1 MAKLSPPAL
10 RKFNAM
16 TQKLSKAFGIGKK
29 VYDAWRFRRF
39 EHATHPDTWRLRDQ
53 IIPWA
58 DEHAVNAELYET
70 AEAYAAAADPVVR
83 QGYELVETVKRLYK
97 NKYAPHDGLR
107 ILIHL
112 PSSFASPGGHSAISN
127 LVQSLAYIGV
137 PVRYFGNEGVSE
149 HLLAEF
155 RPSVMLVSDY
165 KPFLSVIDW
174 NTLDRYRSVNKLLVG
189 LTASLEEYG
198 NSPLSERLVWAA
210 EHGVDFYFSF
220 RSQAYVTTRREYAPF
235 FDADYQLLSIEFGVN
250 PLAYY
255 PVPVAIRDINYV
267 FLASSN
273 RDKLPRYISWLS
285 EVLSEFPGVIDGPGW
300 SKIGDFSFNA
310 ARDRYVYSR
319 AKVGINLHL
328 EEQITWACELNE
340 RTYML
345 AACGT
350 PQLVDNPKL
359 LGEYFS
365 GDAFFVASSP
375 REYAELFR
383 ELISAPES
391 SKGAVL
397 NAQREVFERHT
408 TFHRA
413 DGFVREL
420 QGLL

>member
-1 MAKLSPPAL
+1 
-10 RKFNAM
+10 M
-16 TQKLSKAFGIGKK
+16 TQKLSKAFDIGKR

-39 EHATHPDTWRLRDQ
+39 EHAIHPDTWRLRDQ
-53 IIPWA
+53 IILWA
-58 DEHAVNAELYET
+58 DEHAVNADLYET

-83 QGYELVETVKRLYK
+83 QGHELVESLK
-97 NKYAPHDGLR
+97 NAFRNRFVSQDGMR
-107 ILIHL
+107 ILVHL
-112 PSSFASPGGHSAISN
+112 PGAVVSPGGYSAISN
-127 LVQSLAYIGV
+127 IMQSLTFIGV
-137 PVRYFGNEGVSE
+137 PVRCFGDEGVTGQ
-149 HLLAEF
+149 LLTEF
-155 RPSVMLVSDY
+155 RPTVLLVGDY
-165 KPFLSVIDW
+165 KPFLAAIDW
-174 NTLDRYRSVNKLLVG
+174 NAIEHYRKRNRLIVG

-198 NSPLSERLVWAA
+198 NSPLSERLIWAGG
-210 EHGVDFYFSF
+210 HDIDFYFSF
-220 RSQAYVTTRREYAPF
+220 RSQRYVTLRREYAPI
-235 FDADYQLLSIEFGVN
+235 FDAGYRILSIEFGVN
-250 PLAYY
+250 PLVYY
-255 PVPVAIRDINYV
+255 PVPVVGRDINYV

-273 RDKLPRYISWLS
+273 RDKLPRYISWLGPLFS
-285 EVLSEFPGVIDGPGW
+285 EYPGVIDGPGW
-300 SKIGDFSFNA
+300 FGAGNFAFNA
-310 ARDRYVYSR
+310 DRDRYVYSR

-365 GDAFFVASSP
+365 VDAFFVASSP
-375 REYAELFR
+375 REYTDLFR

-391 SKGAVL
+391 CQGAVL